1 MNPNYYQLESL
12 EGENVNNFLS
22 ELVEKTLGELVL
34 SGKFEKTSYKRKL
47 DFYNNGF
54 NIKLKTLTGVVEVDE
69 DDENSL
75 YSTSLGRLTSY
86 YYLRHTTSRHFARQ
100 MSQGLKSSELLN
112 LLCEA
117 SEFSEL
123 PVRHNEDQENEILA
137 GQVPLQASIQV

>member
-1 MNPNYYQLESL
+1 
-12 EGENVNNFLS
+12 
-22 ELVEKTLGELVL
+22 
-34 SGKFEKTSYKRKL
+34 
-47 DFYNNGF
+47 
-54 NIKLKTLTGVVEVDE
+54 
-69 DDENSL
+69 
-75 YSTSLGRLTSY
+75 
-86 YYLRHTTSRHFARQ
+86 